1 MKGRGPMRNLEKTEY
16 ELDYLKQQQE
26 VNQELIKVSQSLVAT
41 LKQYEEEP
49 NNTEVLTVIADL
61 EGQQEQLKA
70 KTEKISKEL
79 ANL

>member
-1 MKGRGPMRNLEKTEY
+1 MRNLEKTEY

-49 NNTEVLTVIADL
+49 TNTEVLAVIADL
-61 EGQQEQLKA
+61 QGQQEQLKA
-70 KTEKISKEL
+70 KTEKISEEL
-79 ANL
+79 AHL

>member
-1 MKGRGPMRNLEKTEY
+1 MRNLEKTKY

-26 VNQELIKVSQSLVAT
+26 VNQKLIKVSQSLVAT

-49 NNTEVLTVIADL
+49 ENTEVLAVLADL

-70 KTEKISKEL
+70 KTEKISEEL
-79 ANL
+79 AHL

>member
-1 MKGRGPMRNLEKTEY
+1 MRNLEKTEY

-49 NNTEVLTVIADL
+49 NNTEVLAVIADL

-79 ANL
+79 AHL

>member
-1 MKGRGPMRNLEKTEY
+1 MRNLEKTEY
-16 ELDYLKQQQE
+16 ELDYLIQQQE

-49 NNTEVLTVIADL
+49 ENTEVLAVLADL

-70 KTEKISKEL
+70 KTEKISEEL
-79 ANL
+79 AHL

>member
-1 MKGRGPMRNLEKTEY
+1 MRNLEKTEY

-49 NNTEVLTVIADL
+49 TNTEVLAVIADL

-70 KTEKISKEL
+70 KTEKISEEL
-79 ANL
+79 AHL

>member
-1 MKGRGPMRNLEKTEY
+1 MRNLEKTEY

-49 NNTEVLTVIADL
+49 ENTE
-61 EGQQEQLKA
+61 
-70 KTEKISKEL
+70 S
-79 ANL
+79 

>member
-1 MKGRGPMRNLEKTEY
+1 MRNLEKTEY

-49 NNTEVLTVIADL
+49 NNTEVLAVIADL

>member
-1 MKGRGPMRNLEKTEY
+1 MRNLEKTEY

-26 VNQELIKVSQSLVAT
+26 VNQKLIKVSQSLVAT

-49 NNTEVLTVIADL
+49 TNTEVLAVIADL

-70 KTEKISKEL
+70 KTEKISEEL
-79 ANL
+79 AHL

>member
-1 MKGRGPMRNLEKTEY
+1 MRNLEKTEY

-49 NNTEVLTVIADL
+49 NNTEVLAVIADL

-70 KTEKISKEL
+70 KTEKISEEL
-79 ANL
+79 AHL

>member
-1 MKGRGPMRNLEKTEY
+1 MRNLEKTEY

-49 NNTEVLTVIADL
+49 ENTDVLAVIADL

-70 KTEKISKEL
+70 KTEKISEEL
-79 ANL
+79 AHL

>member
-1 MKGRGPMRNLEKTEY
+1 MRNLEKTEY

-49 NNTEVLTVIADL
+49 ANTEVLAVIADL

-70 KTEKISKEL
+70 KTEKISEEL
-79 ANL
+79 AHL

>member
-1 MKGRGPMRNLEKTEY
+1 MRNLEKTEY

-26 VNQELIKVSQSLVAT
+26 VNQKLIKVSQSLVAT

-49 NNTEVLTVIADL
+49 ENTEVLAVLADL

-70 KTEKISKEL
+70 KTEKISEEL
-79 ANL
+79 AHL

>member
-1 MKGRGPMRNLEKTEY
+1 MRNLEKTEY

-49 NNTEVLTVIADL
+49 TNTEVLVVIADL

-70 KTEKISKEL
+70 KTEKISEEL
-79 ANL
+79 AHL

>member
-1 MKGRGPMRNLEKTEY
+1 MRNLEKTEY

-49 NNTEVLTVIADL
+49 NNTDVLAVIADL

-70 KTEKISKEL
+70 KTEKISEEL
-79 ANL
+79 AHL

>member
-1 MKGRGPMRNLEKTEY
+1 MRNLEKTEY

-49 NNTEVLTVIADL
+49 ENTEVLAVLADL

-70 KTEKISKEL
+70 NTEKISKEL
-79 ANL
+79 AHL

>member
-1 MKGRGPMRNLEKTEY
+1 MRNLEKTEY

-26 VNQELIKVSQSLVAT
+26 VNQKLIKVSQSLVAT

-49 NNTEVLTVIADL
+49 ENTEVLAVLADL

-70 KTEKISKEL
+70 KIEKISKEL
-79 ANL
+79 AHL

>member
-1 MKGRGPMRNLEKTEY
+1 MRNLEKTEY

-49 NNTEVLTVIADL
+49 TNTEVLAVIADL
-61 EGQQEQLKA
+61 EGQQEQLKE
-70 KTEKISKEL
+70 KTEKISEEL
-79 ANL
+79 AHL

>member
-1 MKGRGPMRNLEKTEY
+1 MRNLEKTEY

-49 NNTEVLTVIADL
+49 ENTEVLAVLADL
-61 EGQQEQLKA
+61 EGQQERLKA

-79 ANL
+79 AHL

>member
-1 MKGRGPMRNLEKTEY
+1 MRNLEKTEY

-49 NNTEVLTVIADL
+49 ENTEVLAVLADL

-70 KTEKISKEL
+70 KAEKISKEL
-79 ANL
+79 AHL

>member
-1 MKGRGPMRNLEKTEY
+1 MRNLEKTEY

-49 NNTEVLTVIADL
+49 ENTEVLAVLADL
-61 EGQQEQLKA
+61 EGPQEQLKA
-70 KTEKISKEL
+70 TTEKISKEL
-79 ANL
+79 AHL

>member
-1 MKGRGPMRNLEKTEY
+1 MRNLEKTEY

-26 VNQELIKVSQSLVAT
+26 VNQKLIKVSQSLVAT

-49 NNTEVLTVIADL
+49 ENTEVLAVLADL

-79 ANL
+79 AYL

>member
-1 MKGRGPMRNLEKTEY
+1 MRNLEKTEY

-49 NNTEVLTVIADL
+49 NNTEV
-61 EGQQEQLKA
+61 
-70 KTEKISKEL
+70 
-79 ANL
+79 